1 MVVAVRWQGFSEFRA
16 VLVTGFEVVHLT
28 TMEKSICTSEMR
40 AYCTQIQGRWNQ
52 MECVVC
58 AHACVQAP
66 TFPPSGAICRRL
78 GVELRVSRV
87 YGHCCHAGGRELLP
101 YKLHAFVQHL

>member
-1 MVVAVRWQGFSEFRA
+1 
-16 VLVTGFEVVHLT
+16 
-28 TMEKSICTSEMR
+28 
-40 AYCTQIQGRWNQ
+40 

-58 AHACVQAP
+58 AYACVEAP

-87 YGHCCHAGGRELLP
+87 YGHCVMRAVVCCFRTSCTRSSSTSQLLLLWRRVP
-101 YKLHAFVQHL
+101 VYATNYKALIL